1 MIFVESPWFWML
13 SGLAVEA
20 ALAIA
25 LLRSQRGY
33 LIWVM
38 LGVAVLTLGGLGL
51 ERLVVTEREAVA
63 MTLDAGAAAA
73 EANDVNRLLDC
84 ISPQA
89 QKPRNFARWVLS
101 QATIQEARVRDLEIK
116 INRLTSPPTASAR
129 FLAVGRGRDRGGQ
142 IPYEVFARRVTVT
155 LRLEGGRWLAT
166 DFTIEDFGPQR
177 P

>member
-13 SGLAVEA
+13 SGLAIEA

-25 LLRSQRGY
+25 LLRSQRGS
-33 LIWVM
+33 LIWAM
-38 LGVAVLTLGGLGL
+38 LGVAVLTLAGLGL
-51 ERLVVTEREAVA
+51 ERFVVTDREAVA

-73 EANDVNRLLDC
+73 EANDLNRLLAC
-84 ISPQA
+84 IAPDA

-101 QATIQEARVRDLEIK
+101 QATLQEARVRDLEVS
-116 INRLTSPPTASAR
+116 INRLTSPPTARAR
-129 FLAVGRGRDRGGQ
+129 FMAVGRGRDRAGQ
-142 IPYEVFARRVTVT
+142 LPYEVFARQVTVT
-155 LRLEGGRWLAT
+155 LRQEGNRWLAT